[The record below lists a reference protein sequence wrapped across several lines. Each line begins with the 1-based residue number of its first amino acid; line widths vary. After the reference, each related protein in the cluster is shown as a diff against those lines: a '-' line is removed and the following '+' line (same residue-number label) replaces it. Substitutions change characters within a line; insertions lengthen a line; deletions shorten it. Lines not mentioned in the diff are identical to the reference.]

1 MVNSRCEAGF
11 FTYYL
16 PSSTY
21 SKRGVNL
28 KDLTKEVKAKEYQVI
43 KRRLTLFHLI
53 LTPSLLGI
61 LIASG
66 WTFGMRQNAIA
77 LAGGSDWG
85 VVAVYFVLFSLFFL
99 IFDLPLSFYSG
110 FTLEHQFGLS
120 NQNFGQWLLDLGK
133 KTLLSF
139 TLSLVLLEL
148 LYLLMRQC
156 PATWWL
162 WAWAAYAFVSY
173 VLGKVFPVVIVPLFY
188 KYGKLE
194 DKELEARVRGLAAR
208 FDMPV
213 GNVYS
218 LNLSKTTKKANA
230 AFMGIGKTKRVVL
243 SDTLIQSFTP
253 SEVEVVV
260 AHELGHYKHHDVWRL
275 LAFGLGASLIAFAA
289 GFLGMN
295 TLVPALSLN
304 SAADVAGLPL
314 LFLIFYAVNLILMP
328 LMNGYSRRRERAADL
343 FALRAL
349 ETKDVFISCME
360 KLGEQNLADP
370 EPPPWY
376 EWFFYDHPSIVKR
389 VAMARNWIA
398 DQRSET
404 GD

>member
-1 MVNSRCEAGF
+1 MEQQ
-11 FTYYL
+11 
-16 PSSTY
+16 
-21 SKRGVNL
+21 
-28 KDLTKEVKAKEYQVI
+28 AKKTEQAVLYQRI
-43 KRRLTLFHLI
+43 RRKLTLFHLI

-99 IFDLPLSFYSG
+99 IFDLPFSFYSG

-120 NQNFGQWLLDLGK
+120 NQNFGQWFWDLGK

-139 TLSLVLLEL
+139 ALSLVLLEC
-148 LYLLMRQC
+148 LYLIIRQY
-156 PATWWL
+156 PASWWV

-188 KYGKLE
+188 KYGSLE
-194 DKELEARVRGLAAR
+194 DKALAAKVLKLAAR

-230 AFMGIGKTKRVVL
+230 AFMGIGRTKRVVL
-243 SDTLIQSFTP
+243 SDTLIQNFTHP
-253 SEVEVVV
+253 EIEVVV

-275 LAFGLGASLIAFAA
+275 LAFGLVASLIAFAA
-289 GFLGMN
+289 GFFGMN
-295 TLVPALSLN
+295 ALAPALSLN
-304 SAADVAGLPL
+304 SVADVAGLPL
-314 LFLIFYAVNLILMP
+314 LFLIFYAVNLVLMP
-328 LMNGYSRRRERAADL
+328 VMNGYSRRRERAADL
-343 FALRAL
+343 FALRTL
-349 ETKDVFISCME
+349 ETREVFISCME

-370 EPPPWY
+370 EPPAWY
-376 EWFFYDHPSIVKR
+376 EWFFYDHPSIGKR
-389 VAMARNWIA
+389 VGMAKKSDHRPQTT
-398 DQRSET
+398 D
-404 GD
+404 

>member
-1 MVNSRCEAGF
+1 MEPQ
-11 FTYYL
+11 TDK
-16 PSSTY
+16 
-21 SKRGVNL
+21 SKH
-28 KDLTKEVKAKEYQVI
+28 AAEYQRI
-43 KRRLTLFHLI
+43 RRRLSLFHLL
-53 LTPSLLGI
+53 LTPSLLLI
-61 LIASG
+61 LIGSG
-66 WTFGMRQNAIA
+66 WTFGMRQNALLLGA
-77 LAGGSDWG
+77 GSDWG
-85 VVAVYFVLFSLFFL
+85 VVAAYFVLFSLFFL

-120 NQNFGQWLLDLGK
+120 NQSFGQWLLDLGK

-139 TLSLVLLEL
+139 ALSLLLLEC
-148 LYLLMRQC
+148 LYLIIRHF
-156 PATWWL
+156 PATWWA

-173 VLGKVFPVVIVPLFY
+173 ILGKVFPVVIVPLFY

-194 DKELEARVRGLAAR
+194 DKELEAKVLKLAAR

-243 SDTLIQSFTP
+243 SDTLVQNFSHP
-253 SEVEVVV
+253 EVEVVV

-275 LAFGLGASLIAFAA
+275 LGFGLAASLAAFAA
-289 GFLGMN
+289 GFWGMN
-295 TLVPALSLN
+295 ALAPALSLS
-304 SAADVAGLPL
+304 SAADIAGLPL

-343 FALRAL
+343 FALRVL

-360 KLGEQNLADP
+360 KLGAQNLADP
-370 EPPPWY
+370 EPPAWY
-376 EWFFYDHPSIVKR
+376 EWFFYDHPSIGKR
-389 VAMARNWIA
+389 VAMAKNWTIGH
-398 DQRSET
+398 RL
-404 GD
+404 

>member
-1 MVNSRCEAGF
+1 ME
-11 FTYYL
+11 TY
-16 PSSTY
+16 TEHN
-21 SKRGVNL
+21 KRAV
-28 KDLTKEVKAKEYQVI
+28 EYQRI
-43 KRRLTLFHLI
+43 RRRLTLFHLV
-53 LTPSLLGI
+53 LTPALLVI
-61 LIASG
+61 LITSG

-77 LAGGSDWG
+77 LGGGSDWG

-139 TLSLVLLEL
+139 ALSLVLLEF
-148 LYLLMRQC
+148 LYFMIRQC
-156 PATWWL
+156 PVNWWV

-188 KYGKLE
+188 KYGRLE
-194 DKELEARVRGLAAR
+194 DKELEKKVLALAAR

-218 LNLSKTTKKANA
+218 LNLSKTTRKANA

-243 SDTLIQSFTP
+243 SDTLVQNFSHA
-253 SEVEVVV
+253 EVEVVV
-260 AHELGHYKHHDVWRL
+260 AHELGHYKRHDVWRL
-275 LAFGLGASLIAFAA
+275 LGWGLAASLLAFAA
-289 GFLGMN
+289 GAWGMN

-349 ETKDVFISCME
+349 ETKETFISCME
-360 KLGEQNLADP
+360 KLGAQNLADP
-370 EPPPWY
+370 APPAWY
-376 EWFFYDHPSIVKR
+376 EWFFYDHPSIGKR
-389 VAMARNWIA
+389 VAMAKNWMA
-398 DQRSET
+398 DGGGRMAKPQGKDVGS
-404 GD
+404 